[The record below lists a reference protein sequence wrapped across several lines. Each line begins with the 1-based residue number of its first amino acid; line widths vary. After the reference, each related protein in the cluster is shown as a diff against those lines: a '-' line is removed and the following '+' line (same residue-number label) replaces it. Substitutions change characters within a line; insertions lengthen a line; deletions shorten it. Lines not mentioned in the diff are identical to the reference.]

1 MMSMGRVTASM
12 TRHRETMVG
21 EKACFLSA
29 HNCRH
34 QVCPALNG
42 VSLLRAKR

>member
-1 MMSMGRVTASM
+1 MGMATASM

-29 HNCRH
+29 HDCRR
-34 QVCPALNG
+34 QVRLGLKG
-42 VSLLRAKR
+42 VRLLRAER

>member
-1 MMSMGRVTASM
+1 M

-21 EKACFLSA
+21 EKACFLFA
-29 HNCRH
+29 HDCRR

-42 VSLLRAKR
+42 VRLLRAKR